1 LRRVGSRSWGARV
14 ASAPLPQVRFI
25 ILTTAVKLAFPPLF
39 LASIPKR
46 AIGFSYPS
54 GNEGRV
60 LGLCLL
66 GMTGLVGF
74 LLDRFIG
81 PLGFVAMFWLT
92 GGTGA
97 LMLYNSTNHR
107 VAFVKDYCSTCRLR
121 PLIEEHEVMHLNGE
135 RSEEVVWGE
144 ARKKYSYESLAL
156 AGDPA
161 ICSFCPIA
169 KRLRNNPEGVPGSL
183 GSQSSGSR

>member
-1 LRRVGSRSWGARV
+1 LPDGSRVSGTQAAPAR
-14 ASAPLPQVRFI
+14 LPEVRFVT
-25 ILTTAVKLAFPPLF
+25 LSSLVKLAFPPLF
-39 LASIPKR
+39 ISSIPKR

-60 LGLCLL
+60 LGLCIL
-66 GMTGLVGF
+66 GMTALIGF
-74 LLDRFIG
+74 LLSRFIG
-81 PLGFVAMFWLT
+81 PLGFIAMAWLT

-121 PLIEEHEVMHLNGE
+121 PLIEEHELMHLNGE
-135 RSEEVVWGE
+135 RSEAVVWGE
-144 ARKKYSYESLAL
+144 TRKKYSYESLAL
-156 AGDPA
+156 AGDPK

-169 KRLRNNPEGVPGSL
+169 KRLRNNPEGASSSL
-183 GSQSSGSR
+183 GSQSSGA